1 MIKINKQTI
10 LIGIAILGIVITG
23 VLIFANSDSNNAISF
38 LKLNFL
44 NSPKDIAKKSVDYL
58 NSNVLPQGQTATLNS
73 FSEESGLVKVNIKIT
88 SSAGSK
94 DYDSYITKDG
104 KLFFPDV
111 LVIDSGKNQKPLGSP
126 TTQTPANLAKVDKTM
141 LEAYV
146 VSSCP
151 YGLQMQRVISN
162 AIKSVPTLAQY
173 IKVRYIGAIENGII
187 TAMHG
192 DGEAKENLRQMCI
205 RDEQQSKYWS
215 YVSCYIQKAAGTL
228 PNGMPLGDSTG
239 CQATAGIDT
248 AKLNACV
255 KDGNR
260 GLAYAKEDFALDA
273 KYNIQ
278 GSPTLIL
285 NGTHVSEFD
294 FGGRSADTIR
304 NLICSS
310 SLKAPDFCSTKLDTN
325 QASTSFSLTYAP
337 ATGAVASTSNT
348 SSCAPAVQ

>member
-1 MIKINKQTI
+1 MFKLNKNSV
-10 LIGIAILGIVITG
+10 LIGIAVLGIIITG
-23 VLIFANSDSNNAISF
+23 VLIFADSSSNNVFSF
-38 LKLNFL
+38 LKLNFF
-44 NSPKDIAKKSVDYL
+44 NSPEVIAKKLVDYL
-58 NSNVLPQGQTATLNS
+58 NSSALQQGQTATLNS
-73 FSEESGLVKVNIKIT
+73 FSEESGVIRVNIKIT

-94 DYDSYITKDG
+94 DYNSYVTKDG

-111 LVIDSGKNQKPLGSP
+111 LVLDASKSQKPSEQ
-126 TTQTPANLAKVDKTM
+126 TTKQPPANLAKVDKPM

-146 VSSCP
+146 VSDCP
-151 YGLQMQRVISN
+151 FGLQMQRAMAS

-192 DGEAKENLRQMCI
+192 DGEAKENLRQICI

-215 YVSCYIQKAAGTL
+215 YVSCYMQKSAGTL
-228 PNGMPLGDSTG
+228 PNGMPFGDSPS
-239 CQATAGIDT
+239 CQASAGIDK

-255 KDGNR
+255 LDSKR
-260 GLAYAKEDFALDA
+260 GLAYAKEDFALDS
-273 KYNIQ
+273 KYSIQ

-285 NGTHVSEFD
+285 NGSQVSEFD

-310 SLKAPDFCSTKLDTN
+310 SSKVPEFCSTKLDTN
-325 QASTSFSLTYAP
+325 QASTSFSPTYAP
-337 ATGAVASTSNT
+337 VAGAVASAST
-348 SSCAPAVQ
+348 SSCAPAQ